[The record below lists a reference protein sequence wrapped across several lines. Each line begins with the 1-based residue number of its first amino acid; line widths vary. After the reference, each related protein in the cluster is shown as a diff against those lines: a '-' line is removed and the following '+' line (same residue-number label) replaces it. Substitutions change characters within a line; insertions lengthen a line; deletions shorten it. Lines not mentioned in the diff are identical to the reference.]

1 MTKEEKLNKVI
12 SWYSKVNEEE
22 TKHLARQ
29 ENFPKIEEIEKL
41 IGEAIPQDIRE
52 FFEKYDG
59 DSGNGYGSFFGH
71 SFVSLSEMKNSLDFA
86 KTQVKP
92 KNRKV
97 ANPEKSNILIEQI
110 IQLVINELPLKKKL
124 GFIKPKW
131 HKVEFESGPGSMGGP
146 YFYPKKETSGKERE
160 IVELG
165 NETRKQISQ
174 LTKELHGL
182 EIQDYNWDNLEII
195 AYGDGKYT
203 VNRTFYDFDNT
214 LPITS
219 TPEGAI
225 KKKYFHIKWIPLISD
240 FGGNYIGIDLDPDSN
255 GVKGQVIIFGRDEED
270 MIVLANSW
278 EEFLDW
284 NLDLIDKEGD
294 KLKNESHLHDIY
306 KQIKSA

>member
-1 MTKEEKLNKVI
+1 MTKEGKLNKI
-12 SWYSKVNEEE
+12 LRWYSEVNEEE

-29 ENFPKIEEIEKL
+29 EDFLKIEENEKL
-41 IGEAIPQDIRE
+41 IGEIIPQDIRN

-59 DSGNGYGSFFGH
+59 ESGNGYGSFFGH
-71 SFVSLSEMKNSLDFA
+71 SFISLSEMKNSLDFA

-92 KNRKV
+92 EKPKV

-110 IQLVINELPLKKKL
+110 IQLVVNELPLKKKL

-146 YFYPKKETSGKERE
+146 YFYSDKNTSDKERE
-160 IVELG
+160 IIKLR

-174 LTKELHGL
+174 ITKELHAI

-195 AYGDGKYT
+195 ATGDGQHK
-203 VNRTFYDFDNT
+203 VERTFYDFDNT
-214 LPITS
+214 LPLTS
-219 TPEGAI
+219 KPERAI

-240 FGGNYIGIDLDPDSN
+240 FGGNYIGIDLDPDIN

-278 EEFLDW
+278 NEFLDW
-284 NLDLIDKEGD
+284 NLDLIIKEGD

>member
-1 MTKEEKLNKVI
+1 MTKEEKLNKI
-12 SWYSKVNEEE
+12 LSWYSEVNEEE
-22 TKHLARQ
+22 TKHLAKQ
-29 ENFPKIEEIEKL
+29 ENFLQIDEVEKL
-41 IGEAIPQDIRE
+41 IGEVIPEDIRD

-59 DSGNGYGSFFGH
+59 ESGNGYGSFFGH
-71 SFVSLSEMKNSLDFA
+71 SFVSLNEMKSSLDFA

-92 KNRKV
+92 EKPKI
-97 ANPEKSNILIEQI
+97 ANPEKSNVLIERI

-146 YFYPKKETSGKERE
+146 YFYSDKNTSDKEHE
-160 IVELG
+160 IIKLST
-165 NETRKQISQ
+165 ETRKQISQ
-174 LTKELHGL
+174 LTKELHEL

-195 AYGDGKYT
+195 AYGDGEHKIE
-203 VNRTFYDFDNT
+203 RTFYDFDNT
-214 LPITS
+214 LPLTS

-255 GVKGQVIIFGRDEED
+255 GTKEQVIIFGRDEED

-278 EEFLDW
+278 GEFLDW
-284 NLDLIDKEGD
+284 NLDLIEKEGE
-294 KLKNESHLHDIY
+294 KLKSESHLHDIY